1 MFQFHVQSQ
10 NLAEAMRKISIAI
23 PSASEKE
30 ENDGI
35 KLAFYKNVKK
45 INKSVGL
52 LLAFDGK
59 IQAVSSLVIE
69 DVTAD
74 VEEIEVHVNGKK
86 AEAAAY
92 AFAAM
97 DTVLEITID
106 KDVKISGAGSQIT
119 LQLCQQI
126 VALKQTDSLLQE
138 IEMNR
143 DDFVS
148 FVNFASSCFGM
159 AKGSRGLH
167 CVAVRIDAEKKNI
180 CAVSSNGTRC
190 AYAES
195 DKIVFKPIVKRES
208 EPSPQTTENG
218 DEKKPLTVV
227 IEGKQLRNAVK
238 NLTKNKVL
246 IGIDKKKIRIKSG
259 TDVVMILTQD
269 ISFPT
274 DAVIQILDKCEK
286 KGAWK
291 TNLNKVFQAL
301 AIYEVTMETPQ
312 LEISP
317 KGNSQICFH
326 GKDELSSAAVV
337 CAQEGEIQTV
347 KVDEREWKSG
357 LSVFDKEKD
366 IIVET
371 SSETFPI
378 ILRQHEDDPNRIAVM
393 VLSD

>member
-1 MFQFHVQSQ
+1 MFQFHVESQ

-23 PSASEKE
+23 PPASEKE
-30 ENDGI
+30 ENGGI
-35 KLAFYKNVKK
+35 KLAFYKTVKK
-45 INKSVGL
+45 VNKSVGL

-59 IQAVSSLVIE
+59 IQAVSSLEIE

-119 LQLCQQI
+119 LQMCQQI
-126 VALKQTDSLLQE
+126 VALKQSEPLLQE
-138 IEMNR
+138 IEMNTE
-143 DDFVS
+143 DFVS
-148 FVNFASSCFGM
+148 FINFASSCFGM

-167 CVAVRIDAEKKNI
+167 CVAIRIDTQKKNI

-195 DKIVFKPIVKRES
+195 DKIVFRPVAQKG
-208 EPSPQTTENG
+208 TEIPHQKAENK
-218 DEKKPLTVV
+218 DDKKPLSVV

-238 NLTKNKVL
+238 NLMKKKVSV
-246 IGIDKKKIRIKSG
+246 GIDKKKIRIKSG

-269 ISFPT
+269 ISFPM

-286 KGAWK
+286 KGGWK
-291 TNLNKVFQAL
+291 TRLNKIYQAL
-301 AIYEVTMETPQ
+301 AIYEVTMESPW
-312 LEISP
+312 LEVRR
-317 KGNSQICFH
+317 KGDSQICFQ
-326 GKDELSSAAVV
+326 GKDELTSATVV

-347 KVDEREWKSG
+347 KVDEREFKYG

-371 SSETFPI
+371 SSDKLPI

-393 VLSD
+393 ALSD